1 MRNHSNAF
9 SVVLPPPRRF
19 LAVDKKTFAKKKKK
33 EKSDQTAKRALIFDL
48 KLQDEKMVNL
58 LINIVLFCFLVFP
71 GEQKADVERETR
83 ATGKVPRPACLALH
97 VLFVLA

>member
-9 SVVLPPPRRF
+9 SVVLPPQRRF
-19 LAVDKKTFAKKKKK
+19 LAVDKKTFEKKKK

-71 GEQKADVERETR
+71 GEQEADVERETR
-83 ATGKVPRPACLALH
+83 ATGKVPRRACLALH